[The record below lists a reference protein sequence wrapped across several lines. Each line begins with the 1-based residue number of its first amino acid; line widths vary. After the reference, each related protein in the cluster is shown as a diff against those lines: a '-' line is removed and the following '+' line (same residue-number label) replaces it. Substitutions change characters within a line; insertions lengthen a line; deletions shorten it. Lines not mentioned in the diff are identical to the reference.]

1 MGVLAV
7 APEPRYIAAFQ
18 AGLRD
23 NGYVDGQ
30 NVIIEFRYSQ
40 GRGEPFPSL
49 AAELVDLRV
58 DVIVAV
64 TTPAA
69 RAAKGATTTIPI
81 VFVAVGDP
89 VASGVVASLARPGG
103 NATGLSFFAEE
114 AVGKQLEFIKQAV
127 PRTSRVTMLWDQTA
141 SAMLDETER
150 AARLLS
156 LRLEFVEV
164 KASDDFSTAFATV
177 IKQQPDALV
186 ILPSAL
192 TFILA
197 KRIVEFA
204 ASRHLPTIYPFRE
217 AVEGGGLMCY
227 ATLQPDLFKRAAGY
241 VAKIFNGAKPADLP
255 VERPTKFELVINLKT
270 AKALGL
276 TIPQSLLLRADQVI
290 E

>member
-1 MGVLAV
+1 MHRRAFLIGVGGAISAPFVADAQQARSTLRMGVLAV
-7 APEPRYIAAFQ
+7 APVPHYIAAFQ

-30 NVIIEFRYSQ
+30 NVLVEFRYSQ
-40 GRGEPFPSL
+40 GRDEHLSSL
-49 AAELVDLRV
+49 AADLVESRV

-69 RAAKGATTTIPI
+69 RVAKGATTTIPI

-89 VASGVVASLARPGG
+89 VASGVVASHARPGG
-103 NATGLSFFAEE
+103 YATGLSFFAEE
-114 AVGKQLEFIKQAV
+114 AIGKQLEFIKQAV
-127 PRTSRVTMLWDQTA
+127 PRTSRVTVLWDQTA
-141 SAMLDETER
+141 SAMLSEAQR
-150 AARLLS
+150 AARLLA

-164 KASDDFSTAFATV
+164 RAPDDLSTALATV
-177 IKQQPDALV
+177 IKQSPDAFV

-192 TFILA
+192 TFIHT

-241 VAKIFNGAKPADLP
+241 
-255 VERPTKFELVINLKT
+255 
-270 AKALGL
+270 
-276 TIPQSLLLRADQVI
+276 
-290 E
+290 